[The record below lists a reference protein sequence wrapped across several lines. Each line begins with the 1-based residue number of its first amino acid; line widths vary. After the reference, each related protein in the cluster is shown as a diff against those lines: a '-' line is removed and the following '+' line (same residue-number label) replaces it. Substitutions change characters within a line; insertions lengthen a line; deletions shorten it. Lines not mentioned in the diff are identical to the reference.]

1 MKKFLKVLLALSTAC
16 MIFAGCTDS
25 ESENEQNT
33 EATTQATINENG
45 QAGNNDIEGNG
56 KLIVGTNPEFPPF
69 EYVGDSGEI
78 EGFDVE
84 LMNEIGKRLGYE
96 VEFKSMEFKS
106 LIGAMESGSIDAVAA
121 GMSVTEE
128 RKLAVDFS
136 DTYFNA
142 SQYIIVNKENQEI
155 KKASDL
161 TGKVVGVQE
170 GTTGD
175 VYLTDNVKTQNI
187 KRFKKGIDAVL
198 DLKNGGCDAVFIDAQ
213 VAMDFVAANE
223 DQLVCFSGGIDSE
236 EYAVAFPKGSELVS
250 KVNEA
255 IAEMRADGTYKT
267 IYDKYFDEQSD
278 DETEDTSS
286 EENTSEV
293 KLEENITV
301 NE

>member
-33 EATTQATINENG
+33 EVTTQDTADESG
-45 QAGNNDIEGNG
+45 QADRTDINRDG
-56 KLIVGTNPEFPPF
+56 KLIIGTNPEFPPF

-78 EGFDVE
+78 EGFDVD
-84 LMNEIGKRLGYE
+84 LMNEVGKRLGYE

-106 LIGAMESGSIDAVAA
+106 LIGAMEAGSIDAVAA
-121 GMSVTEE
+121 GMSVTDE

-142 SQYIIVNKENQEI
+142 SQYIIVNKGNEDI

-161 TGKVVGVQE
+161 AGKIVGVQE

-175 VYLTDNVKTQNI
+175 VYLTENVKTQNI

-223 DQLVCFSGGIDSE
+223 EQLVCLSGGIDSE
-236 EYAVAFPKGSELVS
+236 EYAVAFPKGSKLVS
-250 KVNEA
+250 DVNKA
-255 IAEMRADGTYKT
+255 IAEMRADGTYKD
-267 IYDKYFDEQSD
+267 IYDKYFEEKSD
-278 DETEDTSS
+278 DETEDTS
-286 EENTSEV
+286 
-293 KLEENITV
+293 LEEKQEEDV
-301 NE
+301 SVAE